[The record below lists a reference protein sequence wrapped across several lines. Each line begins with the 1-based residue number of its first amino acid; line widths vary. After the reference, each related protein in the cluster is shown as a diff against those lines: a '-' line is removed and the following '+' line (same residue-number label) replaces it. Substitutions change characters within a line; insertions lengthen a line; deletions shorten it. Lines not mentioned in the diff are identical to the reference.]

1 MLIWPALF
9 GLLST
14 VAQLIQGQGSPN
26 ANSLTGPFA
35 IFVSLWAAALST
47 QWRGVEAI
55 LAFRW
60 GTAGLNREAT
70 ERRTFTGPTDT
81 IQTLESEERRLTL
94 ATRQVYGSYWQR
106 AKSVML
112 SVCMITLL
120 IVAALICCTFAL
132 WMKAKSN
139 SICDNAVL
147 ATGGLNVPKPTDFAF
162 ASVGDHTENGGR
174 RSLNITWA
182 VTDNNASVNVEI
194 SGLRPGAY
202 EWGVYGRSVSGFG
215 EACSSELIGP
225 QLFDLSSE
233 FGNLSI
239 DAVPVS
245 NPGSLRPRRDPGS
258 RGPQALHS
266 QQLQFAMRS
275 QFTLPPSGSF
285 MLSRKGDR
293 VCSAFHWNNQ
303 MQVVDETDDYWGGYC
318 ALHWYWMIGGSVFN
332 LFSLTIFSLLY
343 GRMAQWLTD
352 HENWRTDF
360 EYQNSL
366 ILKSMVFEGLN
377 NYFLLFYLTFFK
389 GGVLFGEK
397 NTCVLTRNPAVSD
410 CDVLGEDHVCLV
422 PDCMF
427 EIQIQLMI
435 VFVLKT
441 NGKQIWEFLSPYI
454 FWTISQLFLIRRV
467 TKEQDQANAAGDFGD
482 RASAPGPTDVSGLGS
497 PNAGPSQPTGPR
509 SSASLSEIEKIA
521 AQPRFNGTSNE
532 YLTLMIQFGCIGL
545 FSTALPIAPFLAMIS
560 NVIEL
565 RGDAY
570 KFTHL
575 VRRPPV
581 TNAEGIG
588 TFATVSLN
596 LFTATACL
604 LPAAVA

>member
-1 MLIWPALF
+1 
-9 GLLST
+9 
-14 VAQLIQGQGSPN
+14 
-26 ANSLTGPFA
+26 
-35 IFVSLWAAALST
+35 
-47 QWRGVEAI
+47 
-55 LAFRW
+55 
-60 GTAGLNREAT
+60 
-70 ERRTFTGPTDT
+70 
-81 IQTLESEERRLTL
+81 
-94 ATRQVYGSYWQR
+94 
-106 AKSVML
+106 ML
-112 SVCMITLL
+112 SIFMITLL

-139 SICDNAVL
+139 SVCGNPAL
-147 ATGGLNVPKPTDFAF
+147 ATAGLNVPKPPDIAS
-162 ASVGDHTENGGR
+162 ASVGDHSEIDGR

-182 VTDNNASVNVEI
+182 VTDSNVSVNVEAY
-194 SGLRPGAY
+194 GLRPGAY
-202 EWGVYGRSVSGFG
+202 AWGVYGRSVSGFG

-239 DAVPVS
+239 SVVPAS
-245 NPGSLRPRRDPGS
+245 NTGSSLRPRRDPGLK
-258 RGPQALHS
+258 GPQMLHS
-266 QQLQFAMRS
+266 QLQFTMRP
-275 QFTLPPSGSF
+275 QFTLPSAGSF

-293 VCSAFHWNNQ
+293 VCSAFNWNNQ
-303 MQVVDETDDYWGGYC
+303 MLVSDDTADYWGGYC

-332 LFSLTIFSLLY
+332 LISLTTFSLLY
-343 GRMAQWLTD
+343 GRMARWLTD

-410 CDVLGEDHVCLV
+410 CEVLGEDHVCLV

-427 EIQIQLMI
+427 EMQIQLMI

-454 FWTISQLFLIRRV
+454 FWTISQLFLIRKV
-467 TKEQDQANAAGDFGD
+467 TKEQDQANAAGDFGNG
-482 RASAPGPTDVSGLGS
+482 APATGPTVISGLGP
-497 PNAGPSQPTGPR
+497 PNAAPVRPATTSPR

-545 FSTALPIAPFLAMIS
+545 FSTALPIAPCLAMIS

-588 TFATVSLN
+588 TFATVSIRLN
-596 LFTATACL
+596 LSAATRCP